1 MESIQKIYSKKYE
14 TLASIMAD
22 YLESLLYSKESNSDS
37 EIEGSNKE
45 TIINI
50 HQLKLKDIKEWNF
63 DEMEVIVHLLL
74 TQIKP
79 FLSVKLFL
87 PRKQVL

>member
-22 YLESLLYSKESNSDS
+22 YLESLLYSKESNNDS

-87 PRKQVL
+87 RRKQVL

>member
-87 PRKQVL
+87 LRKQVL

>member
-87 PRKQVL
+87 RRKQVL

>member
-74 TQIKP
+74 AQIKP

-87 PRKQVL
+87 FRKRAL